1 MKTLFALLL
10 SLISLGAFAADG
22 LEWQRLELERRIDDH
37 YSRSLSPLLKSD
49 EYQIKSKIKYNDP
62 GMPVFEDLNENDIKV
77 SDIDFDDSKG
87 DYIAFSKVGLEV
99 PVPGKFFKENQRRL
113 KELYRYNESYDL
125 FKNIESIDVKVVFSD
140 QLEAAKVQAAKKIV
154 ETNQFD
160 ISGLAPKIEYETASI
175 ELPDAP
181 PVAPKEDKFG
191 LKEFLELMGQFGN
204 AIGMILATLLLGA
217 LAIYLLK
224 KYMELAK
231 ELQQQNEG
239 GGAGEGEVAEDENK
253 EVDENGEEL
262 VLDEDGMLTDN
273 GMYGFE
279 RFEKFLDFS
288 PEQSVLMLKRWI
300 NSRSDEY
307 QLALHGVAQQI
318 DQDKFIAIHERLN
331 TLEREYWLGAIQDLL
346 EPEQLEKANRL
357 ISREVVREMVA
368 GAKVNDYELLD
379 ILLNLDMEVAKKF
392 VLTYGKDGG
401 TLINLLT
408 PQMAGRLL
416 DQMDED
422 QVAHVVKQGL
432 ETQVPETEKELKAF
446 KEKLQEFQTN
456 ERVQPF
462 NYKIIQML
470 PDVTPEKEEIL
481 YTFLA
486 QNNRRNDIISAAKHN
501 LPSCLI
507 PKLPGHMMKYVMQ
520 NYPME
525 KKVPLLISVDDAW
538 RENMIQSFAEEGSA
552 ARDMIDMELDTVKAD
567 ELQVQRIKRD
577 QTEIWKNF
585 VGFVRHSL
593 KENSDYKQDIETMIR
608 TWAEEIC
615 EEAAA

>member
-1 MKTLFALLL
+1 MKTLVTLLV
-10 SLISLGAFAADG
+10 SLLCSSAFAADG
-22 LEWQRLELERRIDDH
+22 LEWQRLELERKIDEH
-37 YSRSLSPLLKSD
+37 YIRSLSPLLKRD
-49 EYQIKSKIKYNDP
+49 EYQVKSKVKYNDP
-62 GMPVFEDLNENDIKV
+62 GMPVFEDLNETDVKV

-99 PVPGKFFKENQRRL
+99 PVPGKFFKDNQRRL

-125 FKNIESIDVKVVFSD
+125 FKNIESIDVKIVFSD
-140 QLEAAKVQAAKKIV
+140 QLDAAKVQAAKKII

-160 ISGLAPKIEYETASI
+160 VAGIASKIEYETAAI
-175 ELPDAP
+175 RVPDEPLTA
-181 PVAPKEDKFG
+181 AQNDKFG

-204 AIGMILATLLLGA
+204 AIGMVLATLLLGLLA
-217 LAIYLLK
+217 LFLLK

-231 ELQQQNEG
+231 ELQQKKDDSDEAKKEQ
-239 GGAGEGEVAEDENK
+239 VAEELTDES
-253 EVDENGEEL
+253 E
-262 VLDEDGMLTDN
+262 LDELGLDEEGILTDA

-279 RFEKFLDFS
+279 RFEKFLEFS

-318 DQDKFIAIHERLN
+318 DQDKFHAVHDRLN
-331 TLEREYWLGAIQDLL
+331 ALEREYWLGAIQDLL
-346 EPEQLEKANRL
+346 EPEQLEQANRL

-368 GAKVNDYELLD
+368 GSKVSDFELLD
-379 ILLNLDMEVAKKF
+379 VLLNLDMEVAKKF
-392 VLTYGKDGG
+392 VLNHSKDGG
-401 TLINLLT
+401 VLINLLT

-432 ETQVPETEKELKAF
+432 ESQVPESEAELKEF
-446 KEKLQEFQTN
+446 KAKLTAFQTQ
-456 ERVQPF
+456 EKVQPF

-481 YTFLA
+481 YSFLA
-486 QNNRRNDIISAAKHN
+486 GNNRRNDIVAAARHN
-501 LPSCLI
+501 LPSSLI

-525 KKVPLLISVDDAW
+525 KKVPLLISVDEQQRD
-538 RENMIQSFAEEGSA
+538 NMIASFAEEGSA
-552 ARDMIDMELDTVKAD
+552 SRDMIDMELDTIKAD

-577 QTEIWKNF
+577 STEIWKNF
-585 VGFVRHSL
+585 VGYVRLTL
-593 KENSDYKQDIETMIR
+593 KENADYKQDIENMIKS
-608 TWAEEIC
+608 WAEEIC
-615 EEAAA
+615 EEAA